1 MNGQCL
7 GGAKAIRDLHQTC
20 KCQGWYLSRCWVQG
34 CPTFPPSAVGPAAWA
49 RSWADRAGV
58 IGPAEQSEAF
68 PRRAA
73 TQQVVVVKLGSSC
86 SYVHLFNELTNQLV
100 SVQAKSHKLVVS
112 NSLQSYKL

>member
-1 MNGQCL
+1 M
-7 GGAKAIRDLHQTC
+7 
-20 KCQGWYLSRCWVQG
+20 
-34 CPTFPPSAVGPAAWA
+34 
-49 RSWADRAGV
+49 

-68 PRRAA
+68 PRRVA